1 MNCRRAAAAAMLAL
15 LVAAVLPAGVGAHS
29 ELVTSDPADGA
40 TLTDTPREISGDFS
54 EELDAA
60 RSVMELRAPD
70 GSVLATG
77 RVPAGGPAT
86 RMAIVDLP
94 EIAAGAYEVRWT
106 TVTADDDGV
115 ERGTFRFTLVAATPS
130 PSPTAAPSPTPEPSL
145 IARPSPTLAPAPS
158 PTPPPAPSPTPGPV
172 TGSTTGDVAVPLAV
186 LAAILAG
193 GGVWLVRR
201 RR

>member
-1 MNCRRAAAAAMLAL
+1 MLAL
-15 LVAAVLPAGVGAHS
+15 LLTALPPAGVGAHS
-29 ELVTSDPADGA
+29 ELVASDPADGA
-40 TLTDTPREISGDFS
+40 ILTDQPREISGDFS
-54 EELDAA
+54 EELDAT
-60 RSVMELRAPD
+60 RSAMELRAPD

-94 EIAAGAYEVRWT
+94 AIAAGTYEVRWT

-115 ERGTFRFTLVAATPS
+115 ERGTFTFTLVAATPS
-130 PSPTAAPSPTPEPSL
+130 PSPIAEPPSTEPPFPSPTAS
-145 IARPSPTLAPAPS
+145 
-158 PTPPPAPSPTPGPV
+158 APSPTPGPA
-172 TGSTTGDVAVPLAV
+172 TGSTTGDVVVPLVV
-186 LAAILAG
+186 LAAILVG

>member
-1 MNCRRAAAAAMLAL
+1 MIRRRAAAAAMLAL
-15 LVAAVLPAGVGAHS
+15 LLAALPPAGVGAHS
-29 ELVTSDPADGA
+29 ELVASDPADGA
-40 TLTDTPREISGDFS
+40 ILTDEPRVISGDFS

-77 RVPAGGPAT
+77 RMPAGGPAT

-94 EIAAGAYEVRWT
+94 AIAAGTYEVRWT

-115 ERGTFRFTLVAATPS
+115 ERGTFTFTLVAATPS
-130 PSPTAAPSPTPEPSL
+130 PSPIAEPASSAPPSPSPTP
-145 IARPSPTLAPAPS
+145 ASP
-158 PTPPPAPSPTPGPV
+158 PSPTPGPA
-172 TGSTTGDVAVPLAV
+172 TGSTTGDVVVPLVV
-186 LAAILAG
+186 LAAILVG

>member
-1 MNCRRAAAAAMLAL
+1 MLAL
-15 LVAAVLPAGVGAHS
+15 LLTALLPAGVGAHS
-29 ELVTSDPADGA
+29 ELVASDPTDGA
-40 TLTDTPREISGDFS
+40 ILTDPPREISGDFS

-60 RSVMELRAPD
+60 RSTMELHATGLLGP
-70 GSVLATG
+70 LATG
-77 RVPAGGPAT
+77 GVPDDGPAT

-94 EIAAGAYEVRWT
+94 EIAAGTYEVRWT

-130 PSPTAAPSPTPEPSL
+130 RSPIAAPSPTPAS
-145 IARPSPTLAPAPS
+145 
-158 PTPPPAPSPTPGPV
+158 APSPTPGPA
-172 TGSTTGDVAVPLAV
+172 TGSTTGDVVVPLVV
-186 LAAILAG
+186 LAAILVG

>member
-1 MNCRRAAAAAMLAL
+1 MLAL

-29 ELVTSDPADGA
+29 ELVASDPADGA
-40 TLTDTPREISGDFS
+40 ILTDPPREISGVFS
-54 EELDAA
+54 EELDAG

-70 GSVLATG
+70 GGVLATG

-94 EIAAGAYEVRWT
+94 AFTAGTYEVRWT

-115 ERGTFRFTLVAATPS
+115 ERGTFTFTMVAATPS
-130 PSPTAAPSPTPEPSL
+130 PSPTAAPSLTPEPSL
-145 IARPSPTLAPAPS
+145 IAASSPTPEPASS
-158 PTPPPAPSPTPGPV
+158 PTPPPAPSPTPGPA

-186 LAAILAG
+186 LAAILVG